1 MKKIAIITVCDAL
14 NFGTHLQIYAL
25 NQILIQRYQADVKVI
40 TNSHPPLKE
49 RFIFARC
56 RNPIK
61 LLRKI
66 RTMFKLNTFYKKLK
80 MGDINFHYDVA
91 IVGSDELWNTK
102 NEKLV
107 HDGLFVCK
115 NVDAEVYATY
125 AVSCNGVTHDE
136 FEEIYGNNPLN
147 QFDYISVR
155 DTSTE
160 LLVRSF
166 QRECL
171 KQLDPTFLLDFSP
184 IINSKR
190 RDILLVYGYW
200 FTDEEINDICSFAS
214 RKNVKT
220 VSIGMDCKWCDEYVV
235 CDPIEFVEYI
245 ESAAYFVTSTFH
257 GCAIA
262 IQRNTNFVAYIR
274 DNQKVFDLLDEFKLL
289 NRDVS
294 KHTLEKTFEE
304 EIDFSSINHEIM
316 EKKQQGFVY
325 LDMVMERGRIK
336 RNEG

>member
-14 NFGTHLQIYAL
+14 NFGTHLQVYAL
-25 NQILIQRYQADVKVI
+25 YQILRQRYQADVFVI
-40 TNSHPPLKE
+40 TNSHPSLKE
-49 RFIFARC
+49 RIKFAKR
-56 RNPIK
+56 RSLIR
-61 LLRKI
+61 LLSKI
-66 RTMFKLNTFYKKLK
+66 RMMLNLNAFYKKLK
-80 MGDINFHYDVA
+80 KGVLNSHYDVA
-91 IVGSDELWNTK
+91 IVGSDELWNIK

-115 NVDAEVYATY
+115 NVDSQVYATY
-125 AVSCNGVTHDE
+125 AVSCNGITHDE
-136 FEEIYGNNPLN
+136 FEKVYGDNPLN
-147 QFDYISVR
+147 SFDYISVR

-160 LLVRSF
+160 LLVQSF
-166 QRECL
+166 HKQYL
-171 KQLDPTFLLDFSP
+171 KNLDPTFLFDFSP
-184 IINSKR
+184 IIKHR
-190 RDILLVYGYW
+190 KRDILLIYGYW
-200 FTDEEINDICSFAS
+200 FAEEEISDICKFAAK
-214 RKNVKT
+214 KNVKT
-220 VSIGMDCKWCDEYVV
+220 VSIGMDYKWCDEYVI

-262 IQRNTNFVAYIR
+262 IQRNTNFAAYIR

-289 NRDVS
+289 NRDIS
-294 KHTLEKTFEE
+294 KHTLETTFEE

-325 LDMVMERGRIK
+325 LDMVMESGRIK